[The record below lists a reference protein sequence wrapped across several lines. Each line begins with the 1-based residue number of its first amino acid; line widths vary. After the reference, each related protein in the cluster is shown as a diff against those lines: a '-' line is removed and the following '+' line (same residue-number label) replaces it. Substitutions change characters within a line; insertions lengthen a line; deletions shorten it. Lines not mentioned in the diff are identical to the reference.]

1 MFIHR
6 LKKLYTNNMK
16 KLGHQAPQ
24 GYRVNLFNSIELDGD
39 FALCDSHILS
49 IVQTSKKQNCTMR
62 FQIIIRTIDSLM
74 D

>member
-39 FALCDSHILS
+39 FALCDSHFIYS
-49 IVQTSKKQNCTMR
+49 PDIEGQTSR
-62 FQIIIRTIDSLM
+62 IR
-74 D
+74 